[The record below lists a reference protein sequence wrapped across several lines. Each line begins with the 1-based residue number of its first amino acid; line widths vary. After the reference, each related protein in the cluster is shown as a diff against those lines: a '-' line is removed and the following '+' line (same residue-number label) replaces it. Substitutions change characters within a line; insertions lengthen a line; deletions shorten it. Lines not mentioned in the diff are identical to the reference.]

1 MSLPKVKLKN
11 NLSEKRGPFMSTQ
24 GSGFEGLKRNLLDRH
39 ASKANIGDHI
49 KHKLGRGGSQFGTVV
64 P

>member
-39 ASKANIGDHI
+39 ASKANIADHI
-49 KHKLGRGGSQFGTVV
+49 KHK
-64 P
+64 